1 MKRLTYRTRA
11 EINVTPMVDVFLIL
25 MVIFLMI
32 APLAARSLNVSV
44 PDISAG
50 GSPLI
55 QNTLRL
61 DLSSDGAL
69 RMGNRTIT
77 VTELPKLIKPNST
90 VELAADEKLSYA
102 RVAEVL
108 GHIEQASPAG
118 INLVIQ

>member
-32 APLAARSLNVSV
+32 APLAARSLTVSV
-44 PDISAG
+44 PDIGAG

-69 RMGNRTIT
+69 HMGDRPI
-77 VTELPKLIKPNST
+77 VIAELPKLIKPNST
-90 VELAADEKLSYA
+90 VELAADEKLTYA
-102 RVAEVL
+102 QVAEVL
-108 GHIEQASPAG
+108 GQIEQAGPAS